1 MVGHFSFLLLATGSP
16 LLKSWQ
22 FWPFQSPP
30 DHTKCYLTAKSSP
43 QPSIHIFRKSKKK
56 LATFPIDFFRG
67 IAKVWEGGHF
77 TPPPA
82 SDRVNQNC
90 AWDHKNQN
98 DCAGARQ
105 CEELRPV
112 LLAPS
117 QVCPRGATAL
127 CPALQV
133 SPSLSIMSKS
143 ASSKDIGAL
152 SNWGSTLTNNYSDL
166 ELLRL
171 VFNSSLE
178 PSWPTW
184 RRRKKERLGLMVSS
198 AIDNLQPHWISLK
211 MCRTEKVEL

>member
-1 MVGHFSFLLLATGSP
+1 MYNLL
-16 LLKSWQ
+16 
-22 FWPFQSPP
+22 
-30 DHTKCYLTAKSSP
+30 
-43 QPSIHIFRKSKKK
+43 
-56 LATFPIDFFRG
+56 
-67 IAKVWEGGHF
+67 F
-77 TPPPA
+77 TQI
-82 SDRVNQNC
+82 VL
-90 AWDHKNQN
+90 N

-127 CPALQV
+127 CPAFQV
-133 SPSLSIMSKS
+133 ASSLLLSAS
-143 ASSKDIGAL
+143 ASSKDLFPSAV
-152 SNWGSTLTNNYSDL
+152 SNRGRTLTNNHSDL

-184 RRRKKERLGLMVSS
+184 TRRKRERLDLMVTS

-211 MCRTEKVEL
+211 MCRTEKVEF